1 MKNVEEGMGQPPSRL
16 MRGRTPIINLATAL
30 ETILQ
35 DLRYGVRMLR
45 RSGGFTAV
53 AICALA
59 LGIGIN
65 TATFTA
71 YKSFFKRPLDGRD
84 SGHLAN
90 TALML
95 QSGGLASDF
104 SYPDYEAYRDNLH
117 SFNGLIAWQG
127 VDFLALSGAGDVEKN
142 RANASG
148 TSGGTPG
155 PASGHGQR
163 RGVCEH
169 IPGVGELFPGPGSHH
184 AARSGICAG

>member
-1 MKNVEEGMGQPPSRL
+1 MGWMSRVRGLFRRERLEDELKEEVDFHLAMRESLNLDQGMERDEARRDSRVRFGNPVV
-16 MRGRTPIINLATAL
+16 MRERMRVIDLATAP

-53 AICALA
+53 AVCALA

-84 SGHLAN
+84 SGHLVN

-117 SFNGLIAWQG
+117 SFDGAYRLAGCG
-127 VDFLALSGAGDVEKN
+127 VSCSF
-142 RANASG
+142 
-148 TSGGTPG
+148 
-155 PASGHGQR
+155 
-163 RGVCEH
+163 
-169 IPGVGELFPGPGSHH
+169 
-184 AARSGICAG
+184 RSR